1 MDVMKMV
8 AMRRTVV
15 WQRMIMEILMVMF
28 VGFVIMVVV

>member
-1 MDVMKMV
+1 MV